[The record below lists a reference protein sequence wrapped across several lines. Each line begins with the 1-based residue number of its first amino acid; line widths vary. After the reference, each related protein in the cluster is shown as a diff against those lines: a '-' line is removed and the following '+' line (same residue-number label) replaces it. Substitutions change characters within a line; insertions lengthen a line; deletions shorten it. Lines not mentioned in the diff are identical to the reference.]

1 MSKIMKFLLLVSGV
15 VFYSCASTSSI
26 QKNTPDWVIAPD
38 MVYSSSAY
46 LTAVG
51 YAPDRVSAENEA
63 IAALSKVIK
72 QKVTAESVA
81 SSAFDTNVTTDGV
94 SRDFSSSVQTSTV
107 LEEIAGIKIQEVWT
121 AKDGVVYALA
131 LINREESGTY
141 YGGKIEDLNKAIT
154 SEIAFSAENQGSF
167 ESVTALYH
175 ALELAYVNEYY
186 LDILSVTNP
195 VKYKMTSL
203 SYGSAQNIE
212 VLTQRQL
219 EKVVISLII
228 TGDVDNRIGG
238 ALSTVITDAKFK
250 TVVGPSELATYELKV
265 SLSLSEMTLSGD
277 TNNKFVRFVLDTQ
290 LVNIKTGKNVFP
302 FTVNGREAHLTVE
315 EARQRALRTLE
326 NEIKNKYSIQFSA
339 FLNTIYSK

>member
-1 MSKIMKFLLLVSGV
+1 MKFLLLVYGV
-15 VFYSCASTSSI
+15 VFFSCTSTSSI

-38 MVYSSSAY
+38 TVYSSSTY

-63 IAALSKVIK
+63 IASLSKVIK
-72 QKVTAESVA
+72 QKVEAESVA
-81 SSAFDTNVTTDGV
+81 SSEFGKNAAVSGV

-121 AKDGVVYALA
+121 AKDGIVYALA

-154 SEIAFSAENQGSF
+154 SEIAFAAENQGSF
-167 ESVTALYH
+167 EAVSALYH
-175 ALELAYVNEYY
+175 ALDLAYVNEYY

-195 VKYKMTSL
+195 TKYKMTSL

-212 VLTQRQL
+212 VLVQRQL
-219 EKVVISLII
+219 EKVVISLIV

-238 ALSTVITDAKFK
+238 ALSSVLTNSNFK
-250 TVVGPSELATYELKV
+250 TVEGPSELATYELKV
-265 SLSLSEMTLSGD
+265 SVSLSEMAMSAD

-290 LVNIKTGKNVFP
+290 LVSIKTGKNVFP
-302 FTVNGREAHLTVE
+302 YTVNGREAHLTVE
-315 EARQRALRTLE
+315 EAKQRALRTLE
-326 NEIKNKYSIQFSA
+326 NEIKNTYSIQFSE
-339 FLNTIYSK
+339 FLNSIHTK